1 MQMYPSSFNADGV
14 FEDASPRSS
23 TEGDA
28 WATSFLSTVPEATN
42 ETSSSSRPHH
52 HPSSHH
58 SSSPSSHHASAA
70 NELSLSSRL
79 NEPSAHRPDASL
91 SAHSAARAPAGP
103 PRDGRERDGSALSR
117 GGDSSTSS
125 QGGDASRSARS
136 APGSGGGGR
145 GGGRMRSLLEE
156 GEVAAESLMG
166 ILDEAERMQDE
177 GGGGGG
183 GGASEL
189 SVLASEG
196 LRDRQAGGGGGAA
209 RGKGLHPPQADNAG
223 FPNVSL
229 IEQDSSF
236 GGYTLHPNPKPETL
250 NPEP

>member
-1 MQMYPSSFNADGV
+1 M
-14 FEDASPRSS
+14 R
-23 TEGDA
+23 
-28 WATSFLSTVPEATN
+28 EATN
-42 ETSSSSRPHH
+42 ETSSHSLSAH

-58 SSSPSSHHASAA
+58 SNSHHSNSHLSNHASAT

-79 NEPSAHRPDASL
+79 NERCSDTSL
-91 SAHSAARAPAGP
+91 STGAHSGARPPAGLP
-103 PRDGRERDGSALSR
+103 QDGPAAGLSR
-117 GGDSSTSS
+117 GGNSSASS
-125 QGGDASRSARS
+125 QGGDASRSGLS
-136 APGSGGGGR
+136 APGSGGEVSYGR
-145 GGGRMRSLLEE
+145 GTPSGGGGRMRSLLEE

-236 GGYTLHPNPKPETL
+236 GGYTLDPKP
-250 NPEP
+250 